1 MKQILFFTLLLSLSN
16 IINAQTPCDDGRYS
30 SAVFTDFTKTSDI
43 TYGSNTSWNGS
54 NTTLRLDFYEPDG
67 DTETERPLLIWVH
80 GGSFIG
86 GSKTDP
92 DMVEFSERFVKM
104 GYACAS
110 IDYRLGFFPFDSAN
124 AVKAV
129 VRAVQDL
136 RGAIR
141 YFYKDKQ
148 TTNQYKI
155 DTNKI
160 FVGGSSA
167 GAITALHLAYLDDE
181 CKIADYL
188 NESTII
194 SMGGLEGTSGNAGY
208 SSTVHGVINGCGA
221 LARYS
226 WIEADDVPLCSV
238 HGTNDG
244 TVTYN
249 RGLVNP
255 GIPLMYLDGSRM
267 LHERA
272 CAVGLEEYFYTF
284 PGAGHVPYINNAN
297 TMNIT
302 VNFIR
307 DFLVKQL
314 GCDVD
319 DIQPP
324 NAWLETAFLY
334 PTDDC
339 DGNPIEDECT
349 SNSIAE
355 NTSAIIEI
363 YPNPAKNKLT
373 VRSNEL
379 IGQIEIYNLV
389 GQKIMSKK
397 GMLNELSI
405 ELNNIKSGSYFI
417 RVFDANNNSS
427 KAQLIEVIQ

>member
-1 MKQILFFTLLLSLSN
+1 MKQFLLSTIFFSFCTILS
-16 IINAQTPCDDGRYS
+16 AQTPCDDGRYS
-30 SAVFTDFTKTSDI
+30 SNVFSNFTKTSDI
-43 TYGSNTSWNGS
+43 TYGSNSSWNGS
-54 NTTLRLDFYEPDG
+54 NTTLKLDFYEPDG

-104 GYACAS
+104 GYTCAS

-136 RGAIR
+136 RGAVR

-148 TTNQYKI
+148 TANQYKI

-160 FVGGSSA
+160 FIGGSSA
-167 GAITALHLAYLDDE
+167 GAITSLHMAYLDDA
-181 CKIADYL
+181 CKISDYL
-188 NESTII
+188 NESTIS
-194 SMGGLEGTSGNAGY
+194 SMGGLEGMSGNPGY
-208 SSTVHGVINGCGA
+208 SSNVQGVINGCGA

-272 CAVGLEEYFYTF
+272 CAIGLEEYFYTF
-284 PGAGHVPYINNAN
+284 PGAGHVPYISNATIMN
-297 TMNIT
+297 TT

-307 DFLVKQL
+307 DFLVKQM
-314 GCDVD
+314 GCNEA
-319 DIQPP
+319 ILQPENDP
-324 NAWLETAFLY
+324 METAFLY
-334 PTDDC
+334 PIDDC
-339 DGNPIEDECT
+339 DGNPIDDECT
-349 SNSIAE
+349 SSGLTENNSLDF
-355 NTSAIIEI
+355 EI
-363 YPNPAKNKLT
+363 YPNPAQYKLT
-373 VRSNEL
+373 IKSEEL
-379 IGQIEIYNLV
+379 IERIEIYNLI
-389 GQKIMSKK
+389 GQPIMTKNCL
-397 GMLNELSI
+397 LNEINI
-405 ELNNIKSGSYFI
+405 ELSNIESGSYLI
-417 RVFDANNNSS
+417 RVYDVNNKSS
-427 KAQLIEVIQ
+427 KAQLIEIIE

>member
-1 MKQILFFTLLLSLSN
+1 MKQFLLSTIFFSLCTILS
-16 IINAQTPCDDGRYS
+16 AQTPCDDGRYS
-30 SAVFTDFTKTSDI
+30 SNVFSNFTKTSDI
-43 TYGSNTSWNGS
+43 TYGSNSSWNGS
-54 NTTLRLDFYEPDG
+54 NTTLKLDFYEPDG

-104 GYACAS
+104 GYTCAS

-136 RGAIR
+136 RGAVR

-148 TTNQYKI
+148 TANQYKI

-160 FVGGSSA
+160 FIGGSSA
-167 GAITALHLAYLDDE
+167 GAITSLHMAYLDDA
-181 CKIADYL
+181 CKISDYL
-188 NESTII
+188 NESTIS
-194 SMGGLEGTSGNAGY
+194 SMGGLEGMSGNPGY
-208 SSTVHGVINGCGA
+208 SSNVQGVINGCGA

-272 CAVGLEEYFYTF
+272 CAIGLEEYFYTF
-284 PGAGHVPYINNAN
+284 PGAGHVPYISNATIMN
-297 TMNIT
+297 TT

-307 DFLVKQL
+307 DFLVKQM
-314 GCDVD
+314 GCNEA
-319 DIQPP
+319 ILQPENDP
-324 NAWLETAFLY
+324 METAFLY
-334 PTDDC
+334 PIDDC
-339 DGNPIEDECT
+339 DGNPIDDECT
-349 SNSIAE
+349 SSGLTENNSLDF
-355 NTSAIIEI
+355 EI
-363 YPNPAKNKLT
+363 YPNPAQYKLT
-373 VRSNEL
+373 VKSEEL
-379 IGQIEIYNLV
+379 IERIEIYNLI
-389 GQKIMSKK
+389 GQPIMTKNCL
-397 GMLNELSI
+397 LNEINI
-405 ELNNIKSGSYFI
+405 ELSNIESGSYLI
-417 RVFDANNNSS
+417 RVYDVNNKSS
-427 KAQLIEVIQ
+427 KAQLIEIIE

>member
-1 MKQILFFTLLLSLSN
+1 MKQILFFTFLLSISN

-30 SAVFTDFTKTSDI
+30 STVFSDFTKTSDI
-43 TYGSNTSWNGS
+43 TYGSNTSWNGGS
-54 NTTLRLDFYEPDG
+54 TTLKMDFYEPEG
-67 DTETERPLLIWVH
+67 DTETERPLLVWVH

-92 DMVEFSERFVKM
+92 DMVEFSERFSKM

-136 RGAIR
+136 RGAVR

-148 TTNQYKI
+148 TDNQFKI

-160 FVGGSSA
+160 FIGGSSA
-167 GAITALHLAYLDDE
+167 GAITSLHMAYLDDA
-181 CKIADYL
+181 CKISDYL
-188 NESTII
+188 NESTIS
-194 SMGGLEGTSGNAGY
+194 SMGGLEGMSGNQGY
-208 SSTVHGVINGCGA
+208 SSNIQGVINGCGA

-226 WIEADDVPLCSV
+226 WIESDDVPLCSV

-272 CAVGLEEYFYTF
+272 CAIGLEEYFYTF
-284 PGAGHVPYINNAN
+284 PGAGHVPYISNASIMN
-297 TMNIT
+297 TT
-302 VNFIR
+302 VDFIR
-307 DFLVKQL
+307 DFLVKQM
-314 GCDVD
+314 GCDEAEL
-319 DIQPP
+319 QPENEP
-324 NAWLETAFLY
+324 METAFLY
-334 PTDDC
+334 PINDC
-339 DGNPIEDECT
+339 DGNPVDEECA
-349 SNSIAE
+349 SSGMAE
-355 NTSAIIEI
+355 NNSFDLEI
-363 YPNPAKNKLT
+363 YPNPAQNELT
-373 VRSNEL
+373 VKSDNL
-379 IGQIEIYNLV
+379 IDRGEIYNLV
-389 GQKIMSKK
+389 GQRIYIKNS
-397 GMLNELSI
+397 MLNEIKVNLSSI
-405 ELNNIKSGSYFI
+405 ESGSYI
-417 RVFDANNNSS
+417 VRVIDNNKRTS
-427 KAQLIEVIQ
+427 KAHLIEVNK

>member
-1 MKQILFFTLLLSLSN
+1 
-16 IINAQTPCDDGRYS
+16 
-30 SAVFTDFTKTSDI
+30 
-43 TYGSNTSWNGS
+43 
-54 NTTLRLDFYEPDG
+54 
-67 DTETERPLLIWVH
+67 
-80 GGSFIG
+80 
-86 GSKTDP
+86 
-92 DMVEFSERFVKM
+92 
-104 GYACAS
+104 
-110 IDYRLGFFPFDSAN
+110 
-124 AVKAV
+124 
-129 VRAVQDL
+129 
-136 RGAIR
+136 
-141 YFYKDKQ
+141 
-148 TTNQYKI
+148 
-155 DTNKI
+155 
-160 FVGGSSA
+160 
-167 GAITALHLAYLDDE
+167 
-181 CKIADYL
+181 
-188 NESTII
+188 
-194 SMGGLEGTSGNAGY
+194 MGGLEGTSGNAGY
-208 SSTVHGVINGCGA
+208 PSTVHGVINGCGA

-349 SNSIAE
+349 SNGLIE

-397 GMLNELSI
+397 GMLNELNI

>member
-1 MKQILFFTLLLSLSN
+1 
-16 IINAQTPCDDGRYS
+16 
-30 SAVFTDFTKTSDI
+30 
-43 TYGSNTSWNGS
+43 
-54 NTTLRLDFYEPDG
+54 
-67 DTETERPLLIWVH
+67 
-80 GGSFIG
+80 
-86 GSKTDP
+86 
-92 DMVEFSERFVKM
+92 
-104 GYACAS
+104 
-110 IDYRLGFFPFDSAN
+110 
-124 AVKAV
+124 
-129 VRAVQDL
+129 
-136 RGAIR
+136 
-141 YFYKDKQ
+141 
-148 TTNQYKI
+148 
-155 DTNKI
+155 
-160 FVGGSSA
+160 
-167 GAITALHLAYLDDE
+167 
-181 CKIADYL
+181 
-188 NESTII
+188 
-194 SMGGLEGTSGNAGY
+194 
-208 SSTVHGVINGCGA
+208 
-221 LARYS
+221 
-226 WIEADDVPLCSV
+226 
-238 HGTNDG
+238 
-244 TVTYN
+244 
-249 RGLVNP
+249 
-255 GIPLMYLDGSRM
+255 M

-324 NAWLETAFLY
+324 NEWLENAFLY

-349 SNSIAE
+349 SNGLIE

-417 RVFDANNNSS
+417 RVFDANNNNS

>member
-1 MKQILFFTLLLSLSN
+1 MKQFLLSTIFFSLCTILS
-16 IINAQTPCDDGRYS
+16 AQTPCDDGRYS
-30 SAVFTDFTKTSDI
+30 SSVFSDFTKTSDI

-54 NTTLRLDFYEPDG
+54 NTTLKLDFYEPDG

-104 GYACAS
+104 GYTCAS

-136 RGAIR
+136 RGAVR

-148 TTNQYKI
+148 TANQYKI

-160 FVGGSSA
+160 FIGGSSA
-167 GAITALHLAYLDDE
+167 GAITSLHMAYLDDA
-181 CKIADYL
+181 CKISDYL
-188 NESTII
+188 NESTIS
-194 SMGGLEGTSGNAGY
+194 SMGGLEGMSGNSGY
-208 SSTVHGVINGCGA
+208 SSNVQGVINGCGA

-238 HGTNDG
+238 HGTNDD
-244 TVTYN
+244 VVQYN
-249 RGLVNP
+249 RGMVNP

-272 CAVGLEEYFYTF
+272 CAIGLEEYFYTF
-284 PGAGHVPYINNAN
+284 PGAGHVPYISNATIMN
-297 TMNIT
+297 TT

-307 DFLVKQL
+307 DFLVKQM
-314 GCDVD
+314 GCNEA
-319 DIQPP
+319 ILQPENNP
-324 NAWLETAFLY
+324 METAFLY
-334 PTDDC
+334 PIDDC
-339 DGNPIEDECT
+339 DGNPIDDECT
-349 SNSIAE
+349 SSGLTENNSLDF
-355 NTSAIIEI
+355 EI
-363 YPNPAKNKLT
+363 YPNPAQYQLT
-373 VRSNEL
+373 IKSEELIERIEIYSL
-379 IGQIEIYNLV
+379 IGQR
-389 GQKIMSKK
+389 IMTKNCL
-397 GMLNELSI
+397 LNEINI
-405 ELNNIKSGSYFI
+405 ELSNIESGSYLI
-417 RVFDANNNSS
+417 RVFDTNNKSS
-427 KAQLIEVIQ
+427 KAQLIEIIE

>member
-1 MKQILFFTLLLSLSN
+1 MKQFLLSTIFFSLCTILS
-16 IINAQTPCDDGRYS
+16 AQTPCDDGRYS
-30 SAVFTDFTKTSDI
+30 SSVFSDFTKTSDI

-54 NTTLRLDFYEPDG
+54 NTTLKLDFYEPDG

-104 GYACAS
+104 GYTCAS

-136 RGAIR
+136 RGAVR

-148 TTNQYKI
+148 TANQYKI

-160 FVGGSSA
+160 FIGGSSA
-167 GAITALHLAYLDDE
+167 GAITSLHMAYLDDA
-181 CKIADYL
+181 CKISDYL
-188 NESTII
+188 NESTIS
-194 SMGGLEGTSGNAGY
+194 SMGGLEGMSGNSGY
-208 SSTVHGVINGCGA
+208 SSNVQGVINGCGA

-238 HGTNDG
+238 HGTNDD
-244 TVTYN
+244 VVQYN
-249 RGLVNP
+249 RGMVNP

-272 CAVGLEEYFYTF
+272 CAIGLEEYFYTF
-284 PGAGHVPYINNAN
+284 PGAGHVPYISNATIMN
-297 TMNIT
+297 TT

-307 DFLVKQL
+307 DFLVKQM
-314 GCDVD
+314 GCNEA
-319 DIQPP
+319 ILQPENDP
-324 NAWLETAFLY
+324 METAFLY
-334 PTDDC
+334 PIDDC
-339 DGNPIEDECT
+339 DGNPIDDECT
-349 SNSIAE
+349 SSGLTENNSLDF
-355 NTSAIIEI
+355 EI
-363 YPNPAKNKLT
+363 YPNPAQYQLT
-373 VRSNEL
+373 IKSEELIERIEIYSL
-379 IGQIEIYNLV
+379 IGQR
-389 GQKIMSKK
+389 IMTKNCL
-397 GMLNELSI
+397 LNEINI
-405 ELNNIKSGSYFI
+405 ELSNIESGSYLI
-417 RVFDANNNSS
+417 RVFDTNNKSS
-427 KAQLIEVIQ
+427 KAQLIEIIE

>member
-1 MKQILFFTLLLSLSN
+1 MKQILLSTIFFSLGT
-16 IINAQTPCDDGRYS
+16 ILTAQTPCDDGRYS
-30 SAVFTDFTKTSDI
+30 SSVFSDFTKTSDI

-54 NTTLRLDFYEPDG
+54 NTTLKLDFYEPDG

-104 GYACAS
+104 GYTCAS

-136 RGAIR
+136 RGAVR

-148 TTNQYKI
+148 TANQYKI

-160 FVGGSSA
+160 FIGGSSA
-167 GAITALHLAYLDDE
+167 GAITSLHMAYLDDA
-181 CKIADYL
+181 CKISDYL
-188 NESTII
+188 NESTIS
-194 SMGGLEGTSGNAGY
+194 SMGGLEGMSGNPGY
-208 SSTVHGVINGCGA
+208 SSNVQGVINGCGA

-272 CAVGLEEYFYTF
+272 CAIGLEEYFYTF

-302 VNFIR
+302 INFIR
-307 DFLVKQL
+307 DFLVKQM
-314 GCDVD
+314 GCTEAE
-319 DIQPP
+319 IQPANSP
-324 NAWLETAFLY
+324 METAFLY
-334 PTDDC
+334 PIDDC
-339 DGNPIEDECT
+339 DGNPIDDECT
-349 SNSIAE
+349 SSGFTE
-355 NTSAIIEI
+355 NISLDFDI
-363 YPNPAKNKLT
+363 YPNPAQHQLT
-373 VRSNEL
+373 IQSEEL
-379 IGQIEIYNLV
+379 IERIEIYNLI
-389 GQKIMSKK
+389 GQPILIKNGLFNEI
-397 GMLNELSI
+397 NIELS
-405 ELNNIKSGSYFI
+405 NVQSGSYLV
-417 RVFDANNNSS
+417 RVFDTNNNSS
-427 KAQLIEVIQ
+427 RAQLIEIIE

>member
-1 MKQILFFTLLLSLSN
+1 
-16 IINAQTPCDDGRYS
+16 
-30 SAVFTDFTKTSDI
+30 
-43 TYGSNTSWNGS
+43 
-54 NTTLRLDFYEPDG
+54 
-67 DTETERPLLIWVH
+67 
-80 GGSFIG
+80 
-86 GSKTDP
+86 
-92 DMVEFSERFVKM
+92 
-104 GYACAS
+104 
-110 IDYRLGFFPFDSAN
+110 
-124 AVKAV
+124 
-129 VRAVQDL
+129 
-136 RGAIR
+136 
-141 YFYKDKQ
+141 
-148 TTNQYKI
+148 
-155 DTNKI
+155 
-160 FVGGSSA
+160 
-167 GAITALHLAYLDDE
+167 
-181 CKIADYL
+181 
-188 NESTII
+188 
-194 SMGGLEGTSGNAGY
+194 MGGLEGTSGNAGY

-324 NAWLETAFLY
+324 NAWLEN
-334 PTDDC
+334 C
-339 DGNPIEDECT
+339 ISI
-349 SNSIAE
+349 SN
-355 NTSAIIEI
+355 
-363 YPNPAKNKLT
+363 
-373 VRSNEL
+373 
-379 IGQIEIYNLV
+379 
-389 GQKIMSKK
+389 
-397 GMLNELSI
+397 
-405 ELNNIKSGSYFI
+405 
-417 RVFDANNNSS
+417 
-427 KAQLIEVIQ
+427 